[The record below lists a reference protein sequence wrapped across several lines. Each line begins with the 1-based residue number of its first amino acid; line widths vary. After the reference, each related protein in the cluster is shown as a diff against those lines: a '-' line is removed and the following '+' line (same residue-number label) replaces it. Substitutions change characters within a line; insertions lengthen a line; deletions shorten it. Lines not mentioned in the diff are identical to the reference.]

1 MKKIKLFEEFISEND
16 FYPTYGSAIDSV
28 KDYANGEGYE
38 LDDNEYGNAYTDAS
52 DKPKPGQTKQ
62 NSITLY
68 KNGKKQRKAIHVSIY
83 GRKNGFE
90 VTTYI
95 N

>member
-1 MKKIKLFEEFISEND
+1 MKNVRLFEEFINEND
-16 FYPTYGSAIDSV
+16 YYETYGAAIDSV
-28 KDYANGEGYE
+28 KGYANSAGYE
-38 LDDNEYGNAYTDAS
+38 LDEDEYGNAYTDAF
-52 DKPKPGQTKQ
+52 DKPKSGETKQ

-83 GRKNGFE
+83 GRRNGFE

>member
-1 MKKIKLFEEFISEND
+1 MKYLKLFEDFINEND
-16 FYPTYGSAIDSV
+16 FYSTYGAAIDSV
-28 KDYANGEGYE
+28 KGYANQAGYE
-38 LDDNEYGNAYTDAS
+38 LDDDEYGNAYTDAF
-52 DKPKPGQTKQ
+52 DKPSEGETKQ

-83 GRKNGFE
+83 GRKKGFE

>member
-1 MKKIKLFEEFISEND
+1 MKRVKLFEQFVNEND
-16 FYPTYGSAIDSV
+16 FYPTYGAAIDSV
-28 KDYANGEGYE
+28 RDYAEAEGYE
-38 LDDNEYGNAYTDAS
+38 LDDNEYGNAYTDAF
-52 DKPKPGQTKQ
+52 DKPKNGQTKQ

-90 VTTYI
+90 VTSYI

>member
-1 MKKIKLFEEFISEND
+1 MKKVKLFEEFINEND
-16 FYPTYGSAIDSV
+16 FYPTYGAAIDSV

-38 LDDNEYGNAYTDAS
+38 LDDDEYGNAYTDAF

-68 KNGKKQRKAIHVSIY
+68 KGGKKQRKAIHVSIY